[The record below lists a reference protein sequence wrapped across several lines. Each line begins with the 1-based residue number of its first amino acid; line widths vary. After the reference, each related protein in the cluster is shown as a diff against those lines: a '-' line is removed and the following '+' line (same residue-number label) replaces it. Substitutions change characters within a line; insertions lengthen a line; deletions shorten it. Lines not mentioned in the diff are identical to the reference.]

1 MSALTMLRSLARS
14 ISHHRH
20 CRQFGRAAKQ
30 RGGDIIKV
38 KEIDPAKRYE
48 IMATREYN
56 LKKSELFAQGSGRCP
71 HCWLLIKLCI
81 CKYADGSGLT
91 DGAGKMKLPRMP
103 HK

>member
-1 MSALTMLRSLARS
+1 
-14 ISHHRH
+14 
-20 CRQFGRAAKQ
+20 
-30 RGGDIIKV
+30 
-38 KEIDPAKRYE
+38 
-48 IMATREYN
+48 MATREYN

-71 HCWLLIKLCI
+71 HCWLLKKLCI